1 MSYAITASS
10 KIEGAM
16 CGIQLGNHVA
26 PSLLELNGRYSK
38 DKIIRQGDRVMTT
51 TKYVSTSEHK
61 KGVKYNSNDFLI
73 FCRDLLCQVII

>member
-1 MSYAITASS
+1 MANLLLAPVVPEVHTLYRALSYAITASS

-38 DKIIRQGDRVMTT
+38 DKIIRQGDRVG
-51 TKYVSTSEHK
+51 TSLYTILRPMIHP
-61 KGVKYNSNDFLI
+61 G
-73 FCRDLLCQVII
+73 